1 MERPQEEPIDS
12 SVLYVIILNT
22 LAIMVTLIQP
32 VGPINNKE
40 INLKTMCLFVIY
52 ATVSEYPHLSKMAS
66 SFPKFY

>member
-40 INLKTMCLFVIY
+40 INLKTMVPIRHLCHRLRVPSFV
-52 ATVSEYPHLSKMAS
+52 
-66 SFPKFY
+66 